1 MSKFLAKFKS
11 TEVQSIVNN
20 TKFKVA
26 TFSGTALV
34 AFQTV
39 AHAVDAGADPIS
51 SMTTTFGTVSTI
63 CLNGIAAV
71 APVAITIFGAM
82 FAWKKGIK
90 FFKELTQG

>member
-1 MSKFLAKFKS
+1 MSKLLAKFKS

-26 TFSGTALV
+26 TFSGTALI
-34 AFQTV
+34 AFQTA
-39 AHAVDAGADPIS
+39 AHAVDAADPIA

>member
-1 MSKFLAKFKS
+1 MSKILTKIKS
-11 TEVQSIVNN
+11 NEVQSIVNN

-34 AFQTV
+34 AFQSV
-39 AHAVDAGADPIS
+39 AHAADAAADPIT
-51 SMTTTFGTVSTI
+51 SMTATFGTVSTI

-82 FAWKKGIK
+82 FAWKKGIS
-90 FFKELTQG
+90 FFKQLTQG